1 MERFPKITDRV
12 RLPLCIQVPPY
23 LMDHQY
29 QGKAVLP
36 AVEAMGILAASTVAY
51 LPGTAVHC
59 IRDVGFDKFLVIE
72 ADCDEINAYN
82 DLDVFDNGAVV
93 SRLITKTKSKKAL
106 ITRTREHATL
116 SFHEVSNGAEPPP
129 LEITAASG
137 PSSSNYHIS
146 VETIYKSL
154 VPFGP
159 TYHNLKDGVSLF
171 KKGAEATVYAPSIG
185 GLPIP
190 LGSPFP
196 LDAAFHAACVW
207 GQRYAGLVGFPVGFA
222 LRRLFSPTRSG
233 GTYTA
238 RVFPKKIYPDRF
250 SVDIW
255 ITGVD
260 GALQEAVLDVVMR
273 DVSGGRIKPPTWIVS
288 DAAGEDQIAGA
299 RPIDRGVS

>member
-1 MERFPKITDRV
+1 MERLPKITDRV
-12 RLPLCIQVPPY
+12 RLPLAIKVPPY
-23 LMDHQY
+23 LMDHQF
-29 QGKAVLP
+29 QGKAVMP
-36 AVEAMGILAASTVAY
+36 AVEAMEILAASTLAHF
-51 LPGTAVHC
+51 PGTAVHY
-59 IRDVGFDKFLVIE
+59 IRDARFDKFLVIE
-72 ADCDEINAYN
+72 NAQYRIDAFN
-82 DLDVFDNGAVV
+82 DLEVLDNGSVV
-93 SRLITKTKSKKAL
+93 SKL
-106 ITRTREHATL
+106 ITRTRSGNAMITRTKEHAALCFQDFPRISDRLL
-116 SFHEVSNGAEPPP
+116 SKNREMPE
-129 LEITAASG
+129 
-137 PSSSNYHIS
+137 YHIS